1 MSEQRV
7 NVAIG
12 ARLRRHR
19 EACGLSRAALGQ
31 VLGVSPQQIQKYEN
45 GGNRIPA
52 ARLAVIAEILDH
64 NVQDFYTD
72 EEDGPVFSG
81 EDAARMT
88 RRRMIARTVERL
100 ETMPEDMRAQILA
113 LIRSAVPEEAH
124 GSGR

>member
-7 NVAIG
+7 NAAIG
-12 ARLRRHR
+12 ERVRRHR
-19 EACGLSRAALGQ
+19 QARGMSRAILAQ
-31 VLGVSPQQIQKYEN
+31 ALGVSPQQIQKYEN

-52 ARLAVIAEILDH
+52 ARLAVIAEILDRQ
-64 NVQDFYTD
+64 VQDFYSD
-72 EEDGPVFSG
+72 EEGPVFSG

-100 ETMPEDMRAQILA
+100 ETMPDDMRSQILA
-113 LIRSAVPEEAH
+113 LIRSASPEEAH